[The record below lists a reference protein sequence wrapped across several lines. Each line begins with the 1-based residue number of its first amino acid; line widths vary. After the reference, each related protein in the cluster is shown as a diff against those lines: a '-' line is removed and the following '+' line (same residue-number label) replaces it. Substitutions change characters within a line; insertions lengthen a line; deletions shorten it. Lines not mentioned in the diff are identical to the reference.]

1 MEWDKFL
8 EICEYPFVHKGMTF
22 EEFVE
27 EKEYYFLHQKKY
39 REGTYVP
46 LWRQRNQ
53 AKKIDE
59 ENEKKRV
66 K

>member
-27 EKEYYFLHQKKY
+27 EKEYYFLHQKNIEKAHMFRY
-39 REGTYVP
+39 RGREIK
-46 LWRQRNQ
+46 Q
-53 AKKIDE
+53 
-59 ENEKKRV
+59 KR
-66 K
+66 